1 MMNKISLHIGKNI
14 SRIRKERDLSLD
26 KVAELTGVS
35 KAMLGQIERGESN
48 PTVTTLWKIANG
60 LRVSFSSL
68 MKEEAVNVTVV
79 STENVQP
86 VIDPEGRYLVYSL
99 FPFTPQKQFEIFFV
113 VLEPE
118 HTQESE
124 PHHPGVEEYIMV
136 SEGTLEVMIDGDVYK
151 IEKGHAIHFQADTPH
166 AYRNSFTHPVTYF
179 VMILYHI

>member
-1 MMNKISLHIGKNI
+1 MNKMGSHIGKNI

-68 MKEEAVNVTVV
+68 MKEDAPNVTVV
-79 STENVQP
+79 STENMP
-86 VIDPEGRYLVYSL
+86 PIIETEGKYTVYSL
-99 FPFTPQKQFEIFFV
+99 FPFDPQKQFEIFFV
-113 VLEPE
+113 VLQPE
-118 HTQESE
+118 HTHQSE

-136 SEGTLEVMIDGDVYK
+136 SDGKLEIIIEGDEYK
-151 IEKGHAIHFQADTPH
+151 IEKGNAIRFQADKPH
-166 AYRNSFTHPVTYF
+166 AYRNSLAHPVTFF
-179 VMILYHI
+179 VMILYPM